1 MRRRRT
7 RLITTLA
14 AAILLVPTPV
24 SAQNA
29 TLRIAFGDSAT
40 VIAGDR
46 SHGYNAFPAT
56 PTFSAL
62 GAALETTPRGL
73 RVRLDD
79 DTLTF
84 ETLSPIFHHTAG
96 PRQLAAP
103 VYRHDGEIYIP
114 GQLFTDWLPAARPEL
129 VRYENGTL
137 RLLKPLPREA
147 HPTVAGKRDTN
158 GDATRASTARGQT
171 PATKPRNSGRKRTR
185 DAGASTRVV
194 IIDPGHGG
202 RDPGKIGPGGIRE
215 KDLTLAIARRLAE
228 ELRKRGGFEV
238 HLTRTSDTLV
248 ALADRPHMAN
258 RWKGNR
264 PAALFISIHANSAA
278 NRNARGF
285 ETFFLSDART
295 EDERRVAE
303 MENAAIAYESPDS
316 TAPKN
321 DLDWIFNTLR
331 NDFYVRASNDLAE
344 LIQQRLAT
352 VHPGPNRGV
361 KQAGFRVL
369 VGAFMPAVLVETAF
383 ISNRQEAS
391 LLRDAAFQ
399 RKIAGALADAVER
412 FFASH
417 EHLWATDE
425 VQADAEGSR

>member
-7 RLITTLA
+7 RLITALA
-14 AAILLVPTPV
+14 AALLLMPAPV
-24 SAQNA
+24 AAQKA
-29 TLRIAFGDSAT
+29 ALRITYGDSSTIISA
-40 VIAGDR
+40 DR
-46 SHGYNAFPAT
+46 SRGYNAFPASAT
-56 PTFSAL
+56 LTAL
-62 GAALETTPRGL
+62 GAVLETTPRGM
-73 RVRLDD
+73 RASFHD
-79 DTLTF
+79 DTLAF
-84 ETLSPIFHHTAG
+84 EILSPIFYEAAG

-103 VYRHDGEIYIP
+103 VYRVAEEIYIP
-114 GQLFTDWLPAARPEL
+114 GQLFTDWLPSARPEL
-129 VRYENGTL
+129 VGYENGTL
-137 RLLKPLPREA
+137 RLLKQPPRRS
-147 HPTVAGKRDTN
+147 HP
-158 GDATRASTARGQT
+158 ATAKKTGATSSSDQRNTARAKE
-171 PATKPRNSGRKRTR
+171 PATTPSNSSRNQPRN
-185 DAGASTRVV
+185 AAPATRVV

-202 RDPGKIGPGGIRE
+202 KDPGKIGPGGVRE
-215 KDLTLAIARRLAE
+215 KDLTLAIARRLAD
-228 ELRKRGGFEV
+228 LLKQRGGFEV
-238 HLTRTSDTLV
+238 HLTRTTDTLI

-278 NRNARGF
+278 NRNVRGF

-303 MENAAIAYESPDS
+303 MENAAVAYESPAS
-316 TAPKN
+316 TTHKD

-352 VHPGPNRGV
+352 LHPGPNRGV

-383 ISNRQEAS
+383 ISNNNDAA
-391 LLRDAAFQ
+391 LLKDAAFQ
-399 RKIAGALADAVER
+399 RKVAGAIADAVEK

-417 EHLWATDE
+417 EHLWATDA
-425 VQADAEGSR
+425 VQPTTGTTR

>member
-7 RLITTLA
+7 RLITVLA
-14 AAILLVPTPV
+14 AALLLAPAPLP
-24 SAQNA
+24 AQQPS
-29 TLRIAFGDSAT
+29 LRIARGDSDT
-40 VIAGDR
+40 VISADR
-46 SHGYNAFPAT
+46 SRGYTAFPAT
-56 PTFSAL
+56 AVFSAL

-73 RVRLDD
+73 RARLLG

-84 ETLSPIFHHTAG
+84 EILSPIFYAAAG

-103 VYRHDGEIYIP
+103 VYRKNGEIYIP
-114 GQLFTDWLPAARPEL
+114 GQLFTDWLPAVRPEL
-129 VRYENGTL
+129 VGYENGTL
-137 RLLKPLPREA
+137 RLLQPPPRRDSQV
-147 HPTVAGKRDTN
+147 VAAGQGTAADARARTENTN
-158 GDATRASTARGQT
+158 T
-171 PATKPRNSGRKRTR
+171 PATAPRNTTR
-185 DAGASTRVV
+185 NQPRNAASATRVV

-202 RDPGKIGPGGIRE
+202 KDPGKIGPGGIRE
-215 KDLTLAIARRLAE
+215 KDLTLAIARRLAD

-278 NRNARGF
+278 SKSVRGF

-303 MENAAIAYESPDS
+303 MENAAVAYESPAGDTHKS
-316 TAPKN
+316 

-344 LIQQRLAT
+344 LIQQRIST
-352 VHPGPNRGV
+352 IHPGPNRGV

-383 ISNRQEAS
+383 ISNKDDAA
-391 LLRDAAFQ
+391 LLGDAAFQ
-399 RKIAGALADAVER
+399 RKIAGALADAVEK

-417 EHLWATDE
+417 EHLWTTDAA
-425 VQADAEGSR
+425 QTAAGTAR